1 MQRRRPFLFVCI
13 CISCA
18 YFLARVPMQVN
29 ADEWQP
35 ISPEELKMTSV
46 PEAPGAPAVYLYRQ
60 VDRDDVD
67 NHQYNYFRIKILTEE
82 GRKYATVE
90 IPFINRN
97 EDVHSIKARTI
108 RPDGTIANFEGKPI
122 DKLIV
127 KAKGIKYMAK
137 VIVLPDVQGGSII
150 EYHYMNQLN
159 ERYVFDSHWI
169 VSEELFTKHAK
180 FSLKVSNYFPVRF
193 SWQGLPSGVAPKNE
207 RGVVRLET
215 SNIAAFQTEDYM
227 PPQNELKAR
236 VDFVYSEDS
245 EMQADK
251 FWKKEGKKENDQV
264 ESFIGK
270 RKAMEQAVAQIV
282 SPSDTPEVKLQKI
295 YARVQQLRNTGFA
308 VEMTEQEK
316 KRQKE
321 KAIKNVDDVW
331 KSGSGNGA
339 EITWLYLALVRAAG
353 LEAYPVLVSRRN
365 EYFFT
370 PQMMDPHRLNDNV
383 VLVKLNGKDT
393 FYDPGT
399 AYTPFGILPWPET
412 AVQGLRLDKD
422 GGTWVTTT
430 VPDSSVSNIV
440 RKADLRM
447 TDQGGLEGKVTVTFS
462 GLEAL
467 SMRLELR
474 NEDETTRTK
483 YIEDVVRE
491 FIPVGI
497 DVDLKNKP
505 DWSSSSPT
513 LVGEFE
519 IKVQGWASAA
529 GHRALIPVGLFGAP
543 EKHVFEHSARVH
555 PIYFNFPTGRI
566 DDVTIELPLDWKV
579 NSVPPG
585 HKDEGRVCSYNTTA
599 ENHLGTLH
607 LTRNLNINAL
617 VLDAKYYGA
626 LRKFFQTVKTSD
638 EQQIVVQPSGISASN

>member
-1 MQRRRPFLFVCI
+1 MQYRRLFLFVCI
-13 CISCA
+13 CCA
-18 YFLARVPMQVN
+18 YFLARATRHVN
-29 ADEWQP
+29 ADDWQP
-35 ISPEELKMTSV
+35 VSPAELEMTSV
-46 PEAPGAPAVYLYRQ
+46 AEAPGAPAAILYRQ
-60 VDRDDVD
+60 VDRDDVA
-67 NHQYNYFRIKILTEE
+67 NHEYNYLRIKILTEE
-82 GRKYATVE
+82 GRKYANVE
-90 IPFINRN
+90 IPFFNGN
-97 EDVHSIKARTI
+97 ESIHSMKARTI

-122 DKLIV
+122 DKMIV

-137 VIVLPDVQGGSII
+137 VIVLPDVQVGSII
-150 EYHYMNQLN
+150 EYHYLNQLN
-159 ERYVFDSHWI
+159 DRYIFNSNWI
-169 VSEELFTKHAK
+169 LSEELFTKHAK
-180 FSLKVSNYFPVRF
+180 FSLKPSSYFPVRF
-193 SWQGLPSGVAPKNE
+193 SWQGLPAGIAPKNE
-207 RGVVRLET
+207 SGFVRLET
-215 SNIAAFQTEDYM
+215 NNIAAFQTEDYM

-245 EMQADK
+245 TMQADK
-251 FWKKEGKKENDQV
+251 FWKKEAKKKNDEV

-270 RKAMEQAVAQIV
+270 RKAMEQAEAQIV
-282 SPSDTPEVKLQKI
+282 SPNDTPEAKLQKI
-295 YARVQQLRNTGFA
+295 YARVQQLRNTGFEA
-308 VEMTEQEK
+308 ETTVQEK
-316 KRQKE
+316 KREKG
-321 KAIKNVDDVW
+321 KAINNVEDVW
-331 KSGSGNGA
+331 KSGSGSGA

-353 LEAYPVLVSRRN
+353 LEAYPMLVSRRS

-370 PQMMDPHRLNDNV
+370 PQTMDPHRLDDNV

-399 AYTPFGILPWPET
+399 AYTPFGMLPWPET
-412 AVQGLRLDKD
+412 AVQGLRLGKD
-422 GGTWVTTT
+422 GGAWVTTT
-430 VPDSSVSNIV
+430 VPDSTVSNIT

-467 SMRLELR
+467 EMRMELR

-519 IKVQGWASAA
+519 LKVQGWASAA

-543 EKHVFEHSARVH
+543 EKHVFEHAARVH
-555 PIYFNFPTGRI
+555 PIYFDFPTARI

-579 NSVPPG
+579 NSVPPD

-599 ENHLGTLH
+599 ENKNGTLH

-617 VLDAKYYGA
+617 VLDTKYYGA
-626 LRKFFQTVKTSD
+626 LRKFFQMVKTTD
-638 EQQIVVQPSGISASN
+638 EQQIVVQPGGISASN

>member
-1 MQRRRPFLFVCI
+1 MQYRRLFLFVCI
-13 CISCA
+13 CCA
-18 YFLARVPMQVN
+18 YFLARATRHVN
-29 ADEWQP
+29 ADDWQP
-35 ISPEELKMTSV
+35 VSPVELQMTSV
-46 PEAPGAPAVYLYRQ
+46 AEAPGAPAAILYRQ
-60 VDRDDVD
+60 VDRDDVA
-67 NHQYNYFRIKILTEE
+67 NHEYNYLRIKILTEE
-82 GRKYATVE
+82 GRKYANVE
-90 IPFINRN
+90 IPFFNGN
-97 EDVHSIKARTI
+97 ESIHSIKARTI

-122 DKLIV
+122 DKMIV

-137 VIVLPDVQGGSII
+137 VIVLPDVQVGSII
-150 EYHYMNQLN
+150 EYHYLNQLN
-159 ERYVFDSHWI
+159 DRYVFNSNWI
-169 VSEELFTKHAK
+169 LSEELFTKHAK
-180 FSLKVSNYFPVRF
+180 FSLKPSNYFPVRF
-193 SWQGLPSGVAPKNE
+193 SWQGLPAGIAPKNE
-207 RGVVRLET
+207 SGFVRLET
-215 SNIAAFQTEDYM
+215 NNIAAFQTEDYM

-245 EMQADK
+245 TMQADK
-251 FWKKEGKKENDQV
+251 FWKKEAKKKNDEV

-270 RKAMEQAVAQIV
+270 RKAMEQAEAQIV
-282 SPSDTPEVKLQKI
+282 SPNDTPEAKLQKI
-295 YARVQQLRNTGFA
+295 YARVQQLRNTGFEA
-308 VEMTEQEK
+308 ETTVQEK
-316 KRQKE
+316 KREKG
-321 KAIKNVDDVW
+321 KAINNVEDVW
-331 KSGSGNGA
+331 KSGSGSGA

-353 LEAYPVLVSRRN
+353 LEAYPMLVSRRS

-370 PQMMDPHRLNDNV
+370 PQTMDPHRLDDNV

-399 AYTPFGILPWPET
+399 AYTPFGMLPWPET
-412 AVQGLRLDKD
+412 AVQGLRLGKD
-422 GGTWVTTT
+422 GGAWVTTT
-430 VPDSSVSNIV
+430 VPDSTVSNIT

-467 SMRLELR
+467 EMRMELR

-543 EKHVFEHSARVH
+543 EKHVFEHAARVH
-555 PIYFNFPTGRI
+555 PIYFDFPTARI

-579 NSVPPG
+579 NSVPPD

-599 ENHLGTLH
+599 ENKNGTLH

-617 VLDAKYYGA
+617 VLDTKYYGA
-626 LRKFFQTVKTSD
+626 LRKFFQMVKTTD
-638 EQQIVVQPSGISASN
+638 EQQIVVQPGGISASN

>member
-1 MQRRRPFLFVCI
+1 MQCRRLFFFVCI
-13 CISCA
+13 CCA
-18 YFLARVPMQVN
+18 YFLARTPMQVN

-35 ISPEELKMTSV
+35 ISPAELQMTSV
-46 PEAPGAPAVYLYRQ
+46 PDAPGAPAVYLYRQ
-60 VDRDDVD
+60 VDRDDIA
-67 NHQYNYFRIKILTEE
+67 NHQYSYLRIKILTEE
-82 GRKYATVE
+82 GRKYANVE
-90 IPFINRN
+90 IPFFNGN
-97 EDVHSIKARTI
+97 ESVHSIKARTI

-122 DKLIV
+122 DKMIV
-127 KAKGIKYMAK
+127 KAKGVKYMAK
-137 VIVLPDVQGGSII
+137 VIVLPDVQVGSII
-150 EYHYMNQLN
+150 EFHYMNQLK
-159 ERYVFDSHWI
+159 EHYVFDSHWI
-169 VSEELFTKHAK
+169 VSEELFTKYAK
-180 FSLKVSNYFPVRF
+180 FSLKPSEYFPVRF
-193 SWQGLPSGVAPKNE
+193 SWQGLPPGVTPKNE
-207 RGVVRLET
+207 RGLVRLEVN
-215 SNIAAFQTEDYM
+215 NIAAFQTEDYM

-236 VDFVYSEDS
+236 VDFLYSEDS

-251 FWKKEGKKENDQV
+251 FWKKEAKKQNDQV

-282 SPSDTPEVKLQKI
+282 SPGDAPEVKLQKI

-308 VEMTEQEK
+308 AETTAQEK
-316 KRQKE
+316 KRE
-321 KAIKNVDDVW
+321 KGKTINNVEDVW
-331 KSGSGNGA
+331 KSGSGGGA
-339 EITWLYLALVRAAG
+339 EITWLFLALVRAAG
-353 LEAYPVLVSRRN
+353 LEAYPMLVSRRS

-370 PQMMDPHRLNDNV
+370 PQTMDPHRLDDNV

-399 AYTPFGILPWPET
+399 AYTPLGVLPWPET
-412 AVQGLRLDKD
+412 GVKGLRLDKD
-422 GGTWVTTT
+422 GGAWVTTT
-430 VPDSSVSNIV
+430 VPDASVSNIV
-440 RKADLRM
+440 RKADLKM
-447 TDQGGLEGKVTVTFS
+447 TDQGALEGKVTVTFS

-467 SMRLELR
+467 SIRLELR
-474 NEDETTRTK
+474 NQDETARTK

-543 EKHVFEHSARVH
+543 ERHVFEHAWRVH
-555 PIYFNFPTGRI
+555 PIYFDFPTARI

-585 HKDEGRVCSYNTTA
+585 HKDDGKVCSYNTTA
-599 ENHLGTLH
+599 ENHLGSLH

-617 VLDAKYYGA
+617 VLDTKYYGA
-626 LRKFFQTVKTSD
+626 LRNFFQMVKTGD
-638 EQQIVVQPSGISASN
+638 EQQIVVQPGGISASK

>member
-1 MQRRRPFLFVCI
+1 MKRRRLFLFVCV
-13 CISCA
+13 CCA
-18 YFLARVPMQVN
+18 YFLTHATNPVN

-60 VDRDDVD
+60 VDRDDVG
-67 NHQYNYFRIKILTEE
+67 NHQYNYFRIKNLTDE
-82 GRKYATVE
+82 GRKYANVE
-90 IPFINRN
+90 IPFFNKN

-108 RPDGTIANFEGKPI
+108 RPDGSIANFESKPM
-122 DKLIV
+122 DKMIV

-137 VIVLPDVQGGSII
+137 VIVLPDVQVGSII
-150 EYHYMNQLN
+150 EYRYADQLKEHYA
-159 ERYVFDSHWI
+159 FDSHWI
-169 VSEELFTKHAK
+169 VSEELFTKYAK
-180 FSLKVSNYFPVRF
+180 FSLKPSQYFPVRF
-193 SWQGLPSGVAPKNE
+193 SWQGLPPGVVPKNE
-207 RGVVRLET
+207 RGVIHLEV
-215 SNIAAFQTEDYM
+215 NDVGAFQTEDYM

-236 VDFVYSEDS
+236 VDFMYSEDT
-245 EMQADK
+245 EPQADK
-251 FWKKEGKKENDQV
+251 FWKNEAKRANGQV

-282 SPSDTPEVKLQKI
+282 SPTDAPEVKLQKI
-295 YARVQQLRNTGFA
+295 YARVQQLRNTGYE
-308 VEMTEQEK
+308 VETTEQER
-316 KRQKE
+316 KREKE
-321 KAIKNVDDVW
+321 KAIKNVEDVW
-331 KSGSGNGA
+331 KSGSGSGR
-339 EITWLYLALVRAAG
+339 EITWLYLALVRATG

-370 PQMMDPHRLNDNV
+370 PQVMDPHRLDDNV

-399 AYTPFGILPWPET
+399 VFTPFGILPWPET
-412 AVQGLRLDKD
+412 AVKGLRLDKD
-422 GGTWVTTT
+422 GGAWVTTT
-430 VPDSSVSNIV
+430 VPDSTVSNIT

-474 NEDETTRTK
+474 NQDETTRTK

-513 LVGEFE
+513 LVCEFE
-519 IKVQGWASAA
+519 IKVQGWASSA
-529 GHRALIPVGLFGAP
+529 GRRALIPVGLFGAP
-543 EKHVFEHSARVH
+543 EKHVFEHASRVH
-555 PIYFNFPTGRI
+555 PIYFDFPTARI

-579 NSVPPG
+579 SSVPPG
-585 HKDEGRVCSYNTTA
+585 HKDEGRVCSYNATA
-599 ENHLGTLH
+599 ENKNGTLH
-607 LTRNLNINAL
+607 MTRNLNINAL
-617 VLDAKYYGA
+617 VLDTKYYGA
-626 LRKFFQTVKTSD
+626 LRKFFQTVKTTD
-638 EQQIVVQPSGISASN
+638 EQQIVVQPGGISASN

>member
-1 MQRRRPFLFVCI
+1 MQCRRPFLLVCI
-13 CISCA
+13 CCA
-18 YFLARVPMQVN
+18 YFLARAPMSVN
-29 ADEWQP
+29 ADDWQP
-35 ISPEELKMTSV
+35 ISPAELQMTSV
-46 PEAPGAPAVYLYRQ
+46 AEAPGAPAVYLYRQ
-60 VDRDDVD
+60 VDRDDNA
-67 NHQYNYFRIKILTEE
+67 NHQYNYLRIKILTEE
-82 GRKYATVE
+82 GRKYANVE
-90 IPFINRN
+90 IPFFNGN

-108 RPDGTIANFEGKPI
+108 RPDGTIANFEGKPT
-122 DKLIV
+122 DKMIV

-137 VIVLPDVQGGSII
+137 VIVLPDVQVGSII
-150 EYHYMNQLN
+150 EYHYMNQLK
-159 ERYVFDSHWI
+159 EHWVFESHWI
-169 VSEELFTKHAK
+169 ISQELFTKYAK
-180 FSLKVSNYFPVRF
+180 FSLKPYEYFPVRF
-193 SWQGLPSGVAPKNE
+193 SWQGLPPGVAPKNE
-207 RGVVRLET
+207 RGVVHLEAN
-215 SNIAAFQTEDYM
+215 NIAAFQTEDYM
-227 PPQNELKAR
+227 PPQNELKSR
-236 VDFVYSEDS
+236 VGFVYSEES
-245 EMQADK
+245 ESQADK
-251 FWKKEGKKENDQV
+251 FWKKESKKENSEV
-264 ESFIGK
+264 EGFIGK

-282 SPSDTPEVKLQKI
+282 SPSDAPEVKLQKI
-295 YARVQQLRNTGFA
+295 YARVQQLRNTGFE
-308 VEMTEQEK
+308 VETTEQEK
-316 KRQKE
+316 KRNKE
-321 KAIKNVDDVW
+321 KAIKNVEDVW
-331 KSGSGNGA
+331 KSGSGTGG

-370 PQMMDPHRLNDNV
+370 PQTMDPHRLNDNV

-422 GGTWVTTT
+422 GGAWVTTSL
-430 VPDSSVSNIV
+430 PDSSVSNIV

-447 TDQGGLEGKVTVTFS
+447 TDHGGLEGKVTVTFS

-467 SMRLELR
+467 EMRMELR

-497 DVDLKNKP
+497 DVDLQNKP

-543 EKHVFEHSARVH
+543 EKHVFEHAARVH
-555 PIYFNFPTGRI
+555 PIYFDFPTARI

-585 HKDEGRVCSYNTTA
+585 HKDEEKLCSYNTA
-599 ENHLGTLH
+599 VENHLGTLH

-617 VLDAKYYGA
+617 VLDTKYYRA
-626 LRKFFQTVKTSD
+626 LRKFFQTVKTID
-638 EQQIVVQPSGISASN
+638 EQQIVVQPGGISASN

>member
-1 MQRRRPFLFVCI
+1 MQYRRLFLFVCI
-13 CISCA
+13 CCA
-18 YFLARVPMQVN
+18 YFLARATRHVN
-29 ADEWQP
+29 ADDWQP
-35 ISPEELKMTSV
+35 VSPAELEMTSV
-46 PEAPGAPAVYLYRQ
+46 AEAPGAPAAILYRQ
-60 VDRDDVD
+60 VDRDDVA
-67 NHQYNYFRIKILTEE
+67 NHEYNYLRIKILTEE
-82 GRKYATVE
+82 GRKYANVE
-90 IPFINRN
+90 IPFFNGN
-97 EDVHSIKARTI
+97 ESIHSIKARTI

-122 DKLIV
+122 DKMIV

-137 VIVLPDVQGGSII
+137 VIVLPDVQVGSII
-150 EYHYMNQLN
+150 EYHYLNQLN
-159 ERYVFDSHWI
+159 DRYVFNSNWI
-169 VSEELFTKHAK
+169 LSEELFTKHAK
-180 FSLKVSNYFPVRF
+180 FSLKPSSYFPVRF
-193 SWQGLPSGVAPKNE
+193 SWQGLPAGIAPKNE
-207 RGVVRLET
+207 SGFVRLET
-215 SNIAAFQTEDYM
+215 NNIAAFQTEDYM

-245 EMQADK
+245 TMQADK
-251 FWKKEGKKENDQV
+251 FWKKEAKKKNDEV

-270 RKAMEQAVAQIV
+270 RKAMEQAEAQIV
-282 SPSDTPEVKLQKI
+282 SPNDTPEAKLQKI
-295 YARVQQLRNTGFA
+295 YARVQQLRNTGFEA
-308 VEMTEQEK
+308 ETTVQEK
-316 KRQKE
+316 KREKG
-321 KAIKNVDDVW
+321 KAINNVEDVW
-331 KSGSGNGA
+331 KSGSGSGA

-353 LEAYPVLVSRRN
+353 LEAYPMLVSRRS

-370 PQMMDPHRLNDNV
+370 PQTMDPHRLDDNV

-399 AYTPFGILPWPET
+399 AYTPFGMLPWPET
-412 AVQGLRLDKD
+412 AVQGLRLGKD
-422 GGTWVTTT
+422 GGAWVTTT
-430 VPDSSVSNIV
+430 VPDSTVSNIT

-467 SMRLELR
+467 EMRMELR

-519 IKVQGWASAA
+519 LKVQGWASAA

-543 EKHVFEHSARVH
+543 EKHVFEHAARVH
-555 PIYFNFPTGRI
+555 PIYFDFPTARI

-579 NSVPPG
+579 NSVPPD

-599 ENHLGTLH
+599 ENKNGTLH

-617 VLDAKYYGA
+617 VLDTKYYGA
-626 LRKFFQTVKTSD
+626 LRKFFQMVKTTD
-638 EQQIVVQPSGISASN
+638 EQQIVVQPGGISASN

>member
-1 MQRRRPFLFVCI
+1 MQYRRLFLFVCG
-13 CISCA
+13 CCA
-18 YFLARVPMQVN
+18 YFLARAPMQVN

-35 ISPEELKMTSV
+35 ISPAELQMTSV
-46 PEAPGAPAVYLYRQ
+46 PEAPGAPAIILYRQ
-60 VDRDDVD
+60 VDRDDVA
-67 NHQYNYFRIKILTEE
+67 NHQYCYIRIKILTEE
-82 GRKYATVE
+82 GRKYANVE
-90 IPFINRN
+90 IPFFNGN
-97 EDVHSIKARTI
+97 EDVHSVKARTI

-122 DKLIV
+122 DKMIV
-127 KAKGIKYMAK
+127 KAKGLKYTAK
-137 VIVLPDVQGGSII
+137 VIVLPDVQVGSII
-150 EYHYMNQLN
+150 EYHFMNQLK
-159 ERYVFDSHWI
+159 EHYVFDSHWI
-169 VSEELFTKHAK
+169 VSDELFTKYAK
-180 FSLKVSNYFPVRF
+180 FSLKPSEYFPVRF
-193 SWQGLPSGVAPKNE
+193 SWQGLPPGVAPKNE

-215 SNIAAFQTEDYM
+215 TNMAAFQTEDYM

-236 VDFVYSEDS
+236 VDFVYSEDT

-251 FWKKEGKKENDQV
+251 FWKKEAKKENDKV

-295 YARVQQLRNTGFA
+295 YARVQQLRNTSA
-308 VEMTEQEK
+308 ELETTAQEK
-316 KRQKE
+316 KREKG
-321 KAIKNVDDVW
+321 KAINNVEDVW
-331 KSGSGNGA
+331 KSGSGSGA
-339 EITWLYLALVRAAG
+339 EITWFFLALARAAG
-353 LEAYPVLVSRRN
+353 LEAYPVLVSRRS

-370 PQMMDPHRLNDNV
+370 PQTMDPHRLDDNV

-412 AVQGLRLDKD
+412 GVKGLRLDKD
-422 GGTWVTTT
+422 GGAWVTTT
-430 VPDSSVSNIV
+430 VPDASVSNIA
-440 RKADLRM
+440 RKADLNM
-447 TDQGGLEGKVTVTFS
+447 TDQGSLEGKVTVTFS

-467 SMRLELR
+467 SIRLELR
-474 NEDETTRTK
+474 NEDEASRTK

-491 FIPVGI
+491 FIPAGI

-519 IKVQGWASAA
+519 IKVQGWASQA
-529 GHRALIPVGLFGAP
+529 GRRALIPVGLFGAP
-543 EKHVFEHSARVH
+543 EKHVFEHASRVH
-555 PIYFNFPTGRI
+555 PIYFDFPTARI

-585 HKDEGRVCSYNTTA
+585 HKDEGKVCSYNTTA
-599 ENHLGTLH
+599 ENKQGTLH

-626 LRKFFQTVKTSD
+626 LRNFFQTVKTGD
-638 EQQIVVQPSGISASN
+638 EQQIMVQPGGISASN

>member
-1 MQRRRPFLFVCI
+1 MQFRRPLLFVCI
-13 CISCA
+13 CCA
-18 YFLARVPMQVN
+18 YLFARALMPVN
-29 ADEWQP
+29 ADDWQP
-35 ISPEELKMTSV
+35 ISPAELQMTSV

-60 VDRDDVD
+60 VDRDDIA
-67 NHQYNYFRIKILTEE
+67 NHEYNYLRIKILTEE
-82 GRKYATVE
+82 GRKYANVE
-90 IPFINRN
+90 IPFFNGN
-97 EDVHSIKARTI
+97 ESVHSIKARTI
-108 RPDGTIANFEGKPI
+108 RPDGTIANFEGKPM
-122 DKLIV
+122 DKMIV
-127 KAKGIKYMAK
+127 KAKGVKYMAK
-137 VIVLPDVQGGSII
+137 VMVLPDVQVGSII
-150 EYHYMNQLN
+150 EYHYMNQLK
-159 ERYVFDSHWI
+159 EHYVFDSHWI
-169 VSEELFTKHAK
+169 VSEELFTKYAK
-180 FSLKVSNYFPVRF
+180 FSLKPSDYFPVRF
-193 SWQGLPSGVAPKNE
+193 SWQGLPPGVAPKNE
-207 RGVVRLET
+207 RGLVHLE
-215 SNIAAFQTEDYM
+215 SNNIAAFQTEDYM

-251 FWKKEGKKENDQV
+251 FWKKEAKKANGEV

-295 YARVQQLRNTGFA
+295 YARVQQLRNTA
-308 VEMTEQEK
+308 YEVETTEQEK
-316 KRQKE
+316 KRNKE
-321 KAIKNVDDVW
+321 KATKNVEDVW
-331 KSGSGNGA
+331 KSGSGSGR

-370 PQMMDPHRLNDNV
+370 PQMMDPHRLDDNV

-422 GGTWVTTT
+422 GGAWVTTS
-430 VPDSSVSNIV
+430 VPDSTVSNIT
-440 RKADLRM
+440 RKADLKM

-483 YIEDVVRE
+483 DIEDVVRE

-543 EKHVFEHSARVH
+543 EKHVFEHFARVH
-555 PIYFNFPTGRI
+555 PIYFDFPTARI

-599 ENHLGTLH
+599 ENNKGTLH

-617 VLDAKYYGA
+617 VLEAKYYGA
-626 LRKFFQTVKTSD
+626 LRKFFQTVKTGD
-638 EQQIVVQPSGISASN
+638 EQQIVVQPGGISASN

>member
-1 MQRRRPFLFVCI
+1 MQFRRPSLFVCI
-13 CISCA
+13 CCA
-18 YFLARVPMQVN
+18 YFFARAPMPVK
-29 ADEWQP
+29 ADDWQP
-35 ISPEELKMTSV
+35 ISPAELQMTSV

-60 VDRDDVD
+60 VDRDDIA
-67 NHQYNYFRIKILTEE
+67 NHEYNYLRIKILTEE
-82 GRKYATVE
+82 GRKYANVE
-90 IPFINRN
+90 IPFFNGN
-97 EDVHSIKARTI
+97 ESVHSIKARTI
-108 RPDGTIANFEGKPI
+108 RPDGTIANFEGKPM
-122 DKLIV
+122 DKMIV
-127 KAKGIKYMAK
+127 KAKGVKYMAK
-137 VIVLPDVQGGSII
+137 VIVLPDVQVGSII
-150 EYHYMNQLN
+150 EYHYMNQLK
-159 ERYVFDSHWI
+159 EHYVFDSHWI
-169 VSEELFTKHAK
+169 VSEELFTKYAK
-180 FSLKVSNYFPVRF
+180 FSLKPSDYFPVRF
-193 SWQGLPSGVAPKNE
+193 SWQGLPPGVAPKNE
-207 RGVVRLET
+207 RGLVHLEAN
-215 SNIAAFQTEDYM
+215 NIAAFQTEDYM

-251 FWKKEGKKENDQV
+251 FWKKEAKKANGEV

-282 SPSDTPEVKLQKI
+282 SPGDTPEVKLQKI
-295 YARVQQLRNTGFA
+295 YARVQQLRNTA
-308 VEMTEQEK
+308 YEVETTEQEK
-316 KRQKE
+316 KRNKE
-321 KAIKNVDDVW
+321 KATKNVEDVW
-331 KSGSGNGA
+331 KSGSGSGR

-370 PQMMDPHRLNDNV
+370 PQMMDPHRLDDNV

-399 AYTPFGILPWPET
+399 ANTPFGILPWPET

-422 GGTWVTTT
+422 GGAWVTTS
-430 VPDSSVSNIV
+430 VPDSTVSNIT
-440 RKADLRM
+440 RKADLKM

-483 YIEDVVRE
+483 YVEDVVRE

-555 PIYFNFPTGRI
+555 PIYFDFPTARI

-599 ENHLGTLH
+599 ENNKGTLH

-617 VLDAKYYGA
+617 VLEAKYYGA
-626 LRKFFQTVKTSD
+626 LRKFFQTVKTGD
-638 EQQIVVQPSGISASN
+638 EQQIVVQPGGISASN

>member
-1 MQRRRPFLFVCI
+1 MQYRRLFLFVCI
-13 CISCA
+13 CCA
-18 YFLARVPMQVN
+18 YFLARATRHVN
-29 ADEWQP
+29 ADDWQP
-35 ISPEELKMTSV
+35 VSPVELQMTSV
-46 PEAPGAPAVYLYRQ
+46 AEAPGAPAAILYRQ
-60 VDRDDVD
+60 VDRDDVA
-67 NHQYNYFRIKILTEE
+67 NHEYNYLRIKILTEE
-82 GRKYATVE
+82 GRKYANVE
-90 IPFINRN
+90 IPFFNGN
-97 EDVHSIKARTI
+97 ESIHSIKARTI

-122 DKLIV
+122 DKMIV

-137 VIVLPDVQGGSII
+137 VIVLPDVQVGSII
-150 EYHYMNQLN
+150 EYHYLNQLN
-159 ERYVFDSHWI
+159 DRYVFNSNWI
-169 VSEELFTKHAK
+169 LSEELFTKHAK
-180 FSLKVSNYFPVRF
+180 FSLKPSNYFPVRF
-193 SWQGLPSGVAPKNE
+193 SWQGLPAGIAPKNE
-207 RGVVRLET
+207 SGFVRLET
-215 SNIAAFQTEDYM
+215 NNIAAFQTEDYM

-245 EMQADK
+245 TMQADK
-251 FWKKEGKKENDQV
+251 FWKKEAKKKNDEV

-270 RKAMEQAVAQIV
+270 RKAMEQAEAQIV
-282 SPSDTPEVKLQKI
+282 SPNDTPEAKLQKI
-295 YARVQQLRNTGFA
+295 YARVQQLRNTGFEA
-308 VEMTEQEK
+308 ETTVQEK
-316 KRQKE
+316 KREKG
-321 KAIKNVDDVW
+321 KAINNVEDVW
-331 KSGSGNGA
+331 KSGSGSGA

-353 LEAYPVLVSRRN
+353 LEAYPMLVSRRS

-370 PQMMDPHRLNDNV
+370 PQTMDPHRLDDNV

-399 AYTPFGILPWPET
+399 AYTPFGMLPWPET
-412 AVQGLRLDKD
+412 AVQGLRLGKD
-422 GGTWVTTT
+422 GGAWVTTT
-430 VPDSSVSNIV
+430 VPDSTVSNIT

-467 SMRLELR
+467 EMRMELR

-519 IKVQGWASAA
+519 LKVQGWASAA

-543 EKHVFEHSARVH
+543 EKHVFEHAARVH
-555 PIYFNFPTGRI
+555 PIYFDFPTARI
-566 DDVTIELPLDWKV
+566 DDVTIELPLGWKV
-579 NSVPPG
+579 NSVPPD

-599 ENHLGTLH
+599 ENKNGTLH

-617 VLDAKYYGA
+617 VLDTKYYGA
-626 LRKFFQTVKTSD
+626 LRKFFQMVKTTD
-638 EQQIVVQPSGISASN
+638 EQQIVVQPGGISASN